1 MPVSHLSA
9 LARATAAV
17 VGRPTNTSSSITEGR
32 YNVTYVSHMLTN
44 PIKRTQMLSELQTP
58 IKGFLI
64 PWNSD
69 AGPIT
74 DNFII
79 AVVFVVSGRLQEH

>member
-1 MPVSHLSA
+1 
-9 LARATAAV
+9 
-17 VGRPTNTSSSITEGR
+17 
-32 YNVTYVSHMLTN
+32 MLTN

-79 AVVFVVSGRLQEH
+79 AVVFVVSGGLQEH